1 MLKMKELESYKC
13 SIKIKKAGKVEDKI
27 RKVFMKVLVLNSM
40 SKRWWGWFFNL
51 NIKECILLNY
61 KIKIFEAEN

>member
-27 RKVFMKVLVLNSM
+27 RNKKQ
-40 SKRWWGWFFNL
+40 RQ
-51 NIKECILLNY
+51 
-61 KIKIFEAEN
+61 